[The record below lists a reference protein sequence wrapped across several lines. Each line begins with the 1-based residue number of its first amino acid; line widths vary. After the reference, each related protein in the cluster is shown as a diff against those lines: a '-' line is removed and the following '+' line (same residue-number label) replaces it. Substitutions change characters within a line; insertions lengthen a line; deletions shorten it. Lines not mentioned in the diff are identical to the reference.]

1 MYLEGQILN
10 PWGILALLVCSI
22 ILILLVIHIDETILN
37 EGE

>member
-10 PWGILALLVCSI
+10 PWATLVLVVCSI
-22 ILILLVIHIDETILN
+22 ILILLVIHIVDTILN